1 VTLKRIWACALAVVA
16 LGAPV
21 EGTRAETL
29 TSALT
34 RAYTANPVLGAQ
46 RANVRA
52 TDENVA
58 RAKAG
63 YRPRITATA
72 DAGTRYIESSRPGV
86 PTFSQTTTPYG
97 FGIGIEQTL
106 FDGFRTDNSVRQ
118 AESGVLNARES
129 LRNQEQTTLFEAAT
143 AYMNVLRDT
152 AVLNLERNNVEVIE
166 EQLRQVQARRDVG
179 EITRTDVFQA
189 QARLALSQSR
199 ASLAESNLRT
209 SMGRYRQVIGV
220 EPRAL
225 APGRPVDH
233 LVPRSVEQALRLSE
247 EKHPAAKA
255 ALHAVDVAELQ
266 VRITEGELYPT
277 LTLAGDVAQ
286 RFDVQ
291 APGDEQFSASV
302 VARLTVPIYEGGAVY
317 ARTRQAKETAGQR
330 RLEAD
335 STLDQVRSAVVSAW
349 GQYEASKAQIAAAEA
364 QVQASE
370 TALEGVRNEA
380 RVGQRTTLD
389 VLNAQQELL
398 NARVNLV
405 TAQRDRVVASYAVVQ
420 AIGRLNYRALG
431 LDTPE
436 YTPVTHL
443 RQVKDL
449 WRGTLTPD
457 GR

>member
-1 VTLKRIWACALAVVA
+1 
-16 LGAPV
+16 
-21 EGTRAETL
+21 
-29 TSALT
+29 
-34 RAYTANPVLGAQ
+34 
-46 RANVRA
+46 
-52 TDENVA
+52 
-58 RAKAG
+58 
-63 YRPRITATA
+63 
-72 DAGTRYIESSRPGV
+72 V

-118 AESGVLNARES
+118 AEAGVLNARES

-233 LVPRSVEQALRLSE
+233 LVPRSVEQALRLSQE
-247 EKHPAAKA
+247 EHPAAKA

>member
-72 DAGTRYIESSRPGV
+72 DAGARYIESSRPGV

-225 APGRPVDH
+225 APGRPVDR
-233 LVPRSVEQALRLSE
+233 LVPRSVEQALRLSQE
-247 EKHPAAKA
+247 EHPAAKA

>member
-1 VTLKRIWACALAVVA
+1 MA
-16 LGAPV
+16 LGAFV
-21 EGTRAETL
+21 ADARAESL
-29 TSALT
+29 HSALT
-34 RAYTANPVLGAQ
+34 RAYAANPVLGAQ

-233 LVPRSVEQALRLSE
+233 LVPRSVEQALRLSQE
-247 EKHPAAKA
+247 EHPAAKA

-420 AIGRLNYRALG
+420 ATGRLNYRALG

-436 YTPVTHL
+436 YTPATHL

>member
-1 VTLKRIWACALAVVA
+1 
-16 LGAPV
+16 
-21 EGTRAETL
+21 
-29 TSALT
+29 
-34 RAYTANPVLGAQ
+34 
-46 RANVRA
+46 
-52 TDENVA
+52 
-58 RAKAG
+58 
-63 YRPRITATA
+63 
-72 DAGTRYIESSRPGV
+72 V

-233 LVPRSVEQALRLSE
+233 LVPRSVEQALRLSQE
-247 EKHPAAKA
+247 EHPAAKA

-389 VLNAQQELL
+389 VLNA
-398 NARVNLV
+398 
-405 TAQRDRVVASYAVVQ
+405 
-420 AIGRLNYRALG
+420 
-431 LDTPE
+431 
-436 YTPVTHL
+436 
-443 RQVKDL
+443 
-449 WRGTLTPD
+449 
-457 GR
+457 